1 MATFHTGDSF
11 RLESLPDDVWDM
23 ARMDVKLRADDQTIR
38 RWVREGRLPG
48 PALRR
53 GGRAYWNPADVG
65 PYRRKR
71 LRRIGAEM
79 VEAVGLAT
87 PTASGI
93 SLSGI
98 QQGKA
103 NENGA

>member
-1 MATFHTGDSF
+1 MATCHMDDSF

-23 ARMDVKLRADDQTIR
+23 ARMAVKLRADDQTIR

-48 PALRR
+48 PTLRR

-71 LRRIGAEM
+71 LHRIGAEL

-87 PTASGI
+87 PTASGN
-93 SLSGI
+93 SLSGMHH
-98 QQGKA
+98 GKG
-103 NENGA
+103 NENGS